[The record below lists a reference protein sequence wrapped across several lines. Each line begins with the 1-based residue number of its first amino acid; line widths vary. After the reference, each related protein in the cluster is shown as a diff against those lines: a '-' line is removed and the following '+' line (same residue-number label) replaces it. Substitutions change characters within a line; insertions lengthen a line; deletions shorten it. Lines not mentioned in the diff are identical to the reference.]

1 MFGIKGPNGVTGGCT
16 FISTTGDTIHVAA
29 HPFTPDVLEVDIQGN
44 ANDNIN
50 GSNYSITSY
59 YRTRWIDAG
68 SYSQR
73 KMFRRPDVV
82 VKQADVASEL
92 TLDIYIDYEESVKTK
107 SYDVSIP
114 TTAASM
120 LWGTSYWGIDKWGAA
135 NVGSQIINGRS
146 IGLAKSIQLE
156 FSGTAGVLWG
166 INSFTLKYNPRKVT
180 K

>member
-1 MFGIKGPNGVTGGCT
+1 
-16 FISTTGDTIHVAA
+16 
-29 HPFTPDVLEVDIQGN
+29 
-44 ANDNIN
+44 
-50 GSNYSITSY
+50 
-59 YRTRWIDAG
+59 
-68 SYSQR
+68 
-73 KMFRRPDVV
+73 
-82 VKQADVASEL
+82 
-92 TLDIYIDYEESVKTK
+92 VKTK

-114 TTAASM
+114 TAAASM